1 MLTVYRASAGSGKT
15 FRLTGEYIRL
25 LFKDEHNNRHRS
37 ILAVTFTNKATE
49 EMKSRIILEL
59 HKLATHQPSDYLDEL
74 MKHYHLPE
82 EQVRSR
88 SGKILVTILHDYS
101 SFSIS
106 TIDKFFQQ
114 VIRAFAREIGVHGG
128 YALELDSTQVLE
140 QAVDTLFFE
149 LSSNENK
156 LLLDWLTQFAEER
169 IEQSENWNMRSNILE
184 LGKEIFKENYQYK
197 ASAVHEKLHDREF
210 LRKFRSELS
219 VIIQTFENDIKKLS
233 EKALALIR
241 DQGLAPEDFKG
252 GSKSGMKALEK
263 VSEKL
268 ELNAT
273 FRKMANSVDE
283 CVTKTTPQSLKDA
296 IENVYTNGLQACM
309 QQLAERLDSG
319 IIEYNTASI
328 IRKHLNTLGILSDL
342 SVQIQRL
349 TNEQNTMLIA
359 DSNLLLHKIIDNST
373 TPFIYEKTGLRIDHY
388 MIDEFQDTSVM
399 QWKNFLPLI
408 GNSLASGNDNLVVG
422 DVKQSIYRWR
432 NSDWKLLDSRIY
444 SDLSGERLE
453 DRSLDT
459 NYRSDRQIVEFNN
472 AFFTRAAHTVQ
483 EKLNDS
489 IRPVV
494 HLLPE
499 LEPMQEI
506 IRNAYRQTVQ
516 YPKKNAG
523 EGFVHFTFIDKKEN
537 EDGWKTA
544 SLEQLPALVEDIQRR
559 GFRPCDIAVL
569 VRTNNEEQQV
579 IEKLLNYKT
588 TASASSDYSYD
599 IIGNEGLLI
608 ASASAVRFLTGIL
621 HLFIHP
627 DDPVQQ
633 AIVSYEYGRG
643 ALGLPENEALAAV
656 FNQSPVQGALCRHF
670 SEEEN
675 AEVQA
680 LKHLSLFEMCEQLI
694 YRYKLAD
701 WHGEAVFL
709 QAFQDVVFSYSS
721 GKTADLNTFLNWWEK
736 KGQRQTIA
744 MPENE
749 QAMRVMTIHKS
760 KGLDFRVVIM
770 PFCDWSLDSRMR
782 PVIWCDTPAQP
793 FAQLPMLPAEYTK
806 KLGESLF
813 AGQYYS
819 EMMHTFIDNLNVAYV
834 AFTRARNE
842 MHCLCAKPPV
852 KKDGSITVNGLS
864 SLLFTLL
871 TNSTNPFEVG
881 VVDDTKTE
889 YRFGEP
895 VRLVVQKKPETAVDS
910 VSTEVLNQ
918 YPVALPEDRLRL
930 RYRSNNFGNVESD
943 ITENPLDYGN
953 LMHEILSGMEQP
965 DQYDELVNRLIRQG
979 RISESESTV
988 IRSDLKEFSRLPG
1001 ISDWFAADN
1010 EVLNETT
1017 IVTPR
1022 GELYRPDRVVIR
1034 GNHATVID
1042 YKFGETEHSAHIN
1055 QVENYGNLLREMGYS
1070 CSGYLCYVKLKKVVG
1085 VM

>member
-37 ILAVTFTNKATE
+37 ILAVTFTNKATG

-59 HKLATHQPSDYLDEL
+59 HKLATHQPSDYLSEL
-74 MKHYHLPE
+74 MNHYHLSE
-82 EQVRSR
+82 DEVRAR
-88 SGKILVTILHDYS
+88 SEKILVNILHDYS

-128 YALELDSTQVLE
+128 YALELDSDQVLE

-149 LSSNENK
+149 LSSDENK
-156 LLLDWLTQFAEER
+156 LLLEWLTRFAEER

-197 ASAVHEKLHDREF
+197 ASAVNEKLHDREF

-219 VIIQTFENDIKKLS
+219 SIIQGFETDIQKLS
-233 EKALALIR
+233 EEALALIHA
-241 DQGLAPEDFKG
+241 QNLTPEDFKG
-252 GSKSGMKALEK
+252 GSKSGMKVLEK
-263 VSEKL
+263 VRDKM
-268 ELNAT
+268 ELSAT
-273 FRKMANSVDE
+273 FRKMAGSFDE
-283 CVTKTTPQSLKDA
+283 CVTKTTAAGLKA
-296 IENVYTNGLQACM
+296 TLESVYRGGLQAKMM
-309 QQLAERLDSG
+309 QLIDRFDNG
-319 IIEYNTASI
+319 IIYYNTAGI
-328 IRKHLNTLGILSDL
+328 VRKHLNTLGILSDL
-342 SVQIQRL
+342 SIHIQRL
-349 TNEQNTMLIA
+349 TNDQNTMLIA
-359 DSNLLLHKIIDNST
+359 DSNLLLHKIIDHST

-408 GNSLASGNDNLVVG
+408 SNSLASGNDNLVVG

-432 NSDWKLLDSRIY
+432 NSDWKLLDSNIY
-444 SDLSGERLE
+444 NDLKGERLE

-472 AFFTRAAHTVQ
+472 LCFSRAADTVQ
-483 EKLNDS
+483 EKLNEN

-494 HLLPE
+494 PVMPE
-499 LEPMQEI
+499 LDSMQEI

-516 YPKKNAG
+516 HPKKNAG
-523 EGFVHFTFIDKKEN
+523 EGFVHIRFIDKKES
-537 EDGWKTA
+537 EDGWKKA
-544 SLEQLPALVEDIQRR
+544 SLNQLPALVEDIQGR

-588 TASASSDYSYD
+588 TEAASSHCSYD

-621 HLFIHP
+621 QLFIHP

-633 AIVSYEYGRG
+633 AIVTYEFGRG
-643 ALGLPENEALAAV
+643 ALRLPENEALAAV
-656 FNQSPVQGALCRHF
+656 FSQQQIPGVLCRHF
-670 SEEEN
+670 TEEEN
-675 AEVQA
+675 TAVQN

-694 YRYKLAD
+694 HRYNLAD

-709 QAFQDVVFSYSS
+709 QAFQDVIFGYSS
-721 GKTADLNTFLNWWEK
+721 GKTADLSTFLTWWEK

-760 KGLDFRVVIM
+760 KGLDFKVVIM

-782 PVIWCDTPAQP
+782 PVIWCDTPAEP
-793 FAQLPMLPAEYTK
+793 FSQLPMLPVEYTK

-813 AGQYYS
+813 ARQYYS
-819 EMMHTFIDNLNVAYV
+819 EMMHTYIDNLNVAYV

-842 MHCLCAKPPV
+842 MHCMCAKPPV
-852 KKDGSITVNGLS
+852 KKDGGITINGLS
-864 SLLFTLL
+864 SLLYTLL
-871 TNSTNPFEVG
+871 SDSSKPFEAG
-881 VVDDTKTE
+881 SFSAENSE

-895 VRLVVQKKPETAVDS
+895 VRLESKTNAAAQPEMTRIQ
-910 VSTEVLNQ
+910 NR
-918 YPVALPEDRLRL
+918 YPVELLNNRLRI
-930 RYRSNNFGNVESD
+930 RHRINNFSREETD

-953 LMHEILSGMEQP
+953 LMHEILSELEHP
-965 DQYDELVNRLIRQG
+965 DHYLHLVDRLIKQG
-979 RISESESTV
+979 RISEQESTV
-988 IRSDLKEFSRLPG
+988 IIADLEAFRKLPEL
-1001 ISDWFAADN
+1001 SEWFPAGSQ
-1010 EVLNETT
+1010 VLNETT

-1022 GELYRPDRVVIR
+1022 GELYRPDRVVLR
-1034 GNHATVID
+1034 GNEAIVVD
-1042 YKFGETEHSAHIN
+1042 YKFGVAERPEHVA
-1055 QVENYGNLLREMGYS
+1055 QVENYGRLMQEMGYN
-1070 CSGYLCYVKLKKVVG
+1070 CTGYLCYVKRNKVVRIL
-1085 VM
+1085 